1 MCFNPT
7 ELPMP
12 VTKHSFARYQ
22 VIDACIRNKQ
32 RSYPG
37 IDYLIERCSQ
47 RLDQQISRSTIEKD
61 LKAMKDDPEPGYYAP
76 IRYDRMKR
84 GYYYEDPGY
93 SISNILVKDED
104 IDAIEFAA
112 RLLRQYR
119 GFHMVRRY
127 AEAIDR
133 ILDVIDVRRILSMEE
148 FEEYVQ
154 FENPPYLEG
163 TTYIEP
169 IIRAIKEKKALRIEH
184 LSFKGFKPQPV
195 SAQISVNGS
204 PSGITSRI
212 LHPYLLKEH
221 NNRWYVIGW
230 DENEKDIRTF
240 GLDRIKSIESVNN
253 TYRKSD
259 FNPREYFKHTIGI
272 SAPQSKPPIIKIE
285 FTKQQAQYLLTQPIH
300 PSQQMVKET
309 KDKVVFRFELHPT
322 YEFISFILGHK
333 DNLKVLAPKWL
344 KDRVFDIISRMLKQY
359 TVSDSKIG
367 QSLSP

>member
-1 MCFNPT
+1 
-7 ELPMP
+7 
-12 VTKHSFARYQ
+12 
-22 VIDACIRNKQ
+22 
-32 RSYPG
+32 
-37 IDYLIERCSQ
+37 
-47 RLDQQISRSTIEKD
+47 
-61 LKAMKDDPEPGYYAP
+61 MKDDPEPGYYAP

-93 SISNILVKDED
+93 SISNILLKDED

-133 ILDVIDVRRILSMEE
+133 ILDVVDVRRILSIEE

-163 TTYIEP
+163 TNYIEP

-184 LSFKGFKPQPV
+184 LSFKVFKPQPASV
-195 SAQISVNGS
+195 KSSVNGS

-212 LHPYLLKEH
+212 LHPYLLKEN

-240 GLDRIKSIESVNN
+240 GLDRIKSIEPVDVP
-253 TYRKSD
+253 YRKSD
-259 FNPREYFKHTIGI
+259 FNPKEYFMHTIGI
-272 SAPQSKPPIIKIE
+272 TAPQSKPPKIKIE

-300 PSQQMVKET
+300 PSQHMVKET
-309 KDKVVFRFELHPT
+309 KDMMVFSFELHPT

-333 DNLKVLAPKWL
+333 DNVKVLAPKWL
-344 KDRVFDIISRMLKQY
+344 KDRIIEIVNRMLKQY
-359 TVSDSKIG
+359 KLDEIKEEKA
-367 QSLSP
+367 PNHK

>member
-1 MCFNPT
+1 
-7 ELPMP
+7 
-12 VTKHSFARYQ
+12 
-22 VIDACIRNKQ
+22 
-32 RSYPG
+32 
-37 IDYLIERCSQ
+37 
-47 RLDQQISRSTIEKD
+47 
-61 LKAMKDDPEPGYYAP
+61 MKDDPEPGYYAP

-84 GYYYEDPGY
+84 GYYYEDPEY

-133 ILDVIDVRRILSMEE
+133 ILDVVDVRRILSMEE

-169 IIRAIKEKKALRIEH
+169 IIRAIKEKKALQIEH
-184 LSFKGFKPQPV
+184 LSFKVFKPQPASV
-195 SAQISVNGS
+195 QSSVNGS
-204 PSGITSRI
+204 TSGITSRI

-230 DENEKDIRTF
+230 DENEMDIRTF
-240 GLDRIKSIESVNN
+240 GLDRLKSIEPVDNP
-253 TYRKSD
+253 YRKSD
-259 FNPREYFKHTIGI
+259 FDPKEYFKYTIGI
-272 SAPQSKPPIIKIE
+272 TAPQSKPQKIKIE
-285 FTKQQAQYLLTQPIH
+285 FTKQQAQYIITQPIH
-300 PSQQMVKET
+300 PSQHMVKET

-333 DNLKVLAPKWL
+333 DNVKVLAPEWL
-344 KDRVFDIISRMLKQY
+344 KDKVVEIINRMLKQY
-359 TVSDSKIG
+359 SVIEKKKG
-367 QSLSP
+367 QTLSP

>member
-1 MCFNPT
+1 
-7 ELPMP
+7 
-12 VTKHSFARYQ
+12 
-22 VIDACIRNKQ
+22 
-32 RSYPG
+32 
-37 IDYLIERCSQ
+37 
-47 RLDQQISRSTIEKD
+47 
-61 LKAMKDDPEPGYYAP
+61 MKDDPEPGYYAP

-93 SISNILVKDED
+93 SISNILLKDED

-133 ILDVIDVRRILSMEE
+133 ILDVVDVRRILSMEE

-184 LSFKGFKPQPV
+184 LSFKVFKPQTD
-195 SAQISVNGS
+195 SAQ
-204 PSGITSRI
+204 GILKDMPPGTTSRI
-212 LHPYLLKEH
+212 LHPYLLKEY

-240 GLDRIKSIESVNN
+240 GLDRIKSIEQVDKP
-253 TYRKSD
+253 YRKSD
-259 FNPREYFKHTIGI
+259 FNSSEYFKNTIGI
-272 SAPQSKPPIIKIE
+272 SAPQSKPPKIKIE

-300 PSQQMVKET
+300 HSQLVLKET
-309 KDKVVFRFELHPT
+309 KEKVVFGFELHPT
-322 YEFISFILGHK
+322 YEFISFILGHN
-333 DNLKVLAPKWL
+333 DNVKVLAPKWL
-344 KDRVFDIISRMLKQY
+344 KDKVIEIIIKMLKQY
-359 TVSDSKIG
+359 KLDEIKDEKA
-367 QSLSP
+367 PNHK